1 MKSIII
7 NRSIQKLTLILTEH
21 DHVIGSF
28 DAPVTLVEYGD
39 YERPYTADAY
49 PIVKKI
55 QKLLGDKLCFVFRN
69 FPLTKIHSN
78 AYHAAIAA
86 ETAASQGR
94 FWEMHHYIQTPRC
107 TF

>member
-1 MKSIII
+1 M
-7 NRSIQKLTLILTEH
+7 TLILTEH

-39 YERPYTADAY
+39 YKCPYTADAY

-69 FPLTKIHSN
+69 FPLTKIHPY

-86 ETAASQGR
+86 ETADSQSR
-94 FWEMHHYIQTPRC
+94 FWEMHHYIQTPKC